1 MKKKWKQ
8 TVIIKNKQII
18 MLRKKKRNTEID
30 NNAKKG
36 KQPIMESRNRQ

>member
-1 MKKKWKQ
+1 MEKRE
-8 TVIIKNKQII
+8 IDNNG
-18 MLRKKKRNTEID
+18 KKRNTEID